1 MIPRRRLGAFL
12 FAVLAITVVVAYLYA
27 ISSPLK
33 VSAEEARRRLKAGEV
48 DLVID
53 VRTAFER
60 ATLGSYDGSVHIPA
74 GSIEAVVPDRIP
86 KKDTRI
92 LLYCNTG
99 QRARAAAEKLEK
111 MGYKHVSYIVGG
123 PGSLVD
129 S

>member
-1 MIPRRRLGAFL
+1 MIPRRRFGAIL
-12 FAVLAITVVVAYLYA
+12 FGVLAALVIVGYIYA

-33 VSAEEARRRLKAGEV
+33 ISADEARRRIAAGEV

-74 GSIEAVVPDRIP
+74 ASIEAVVPDRVP
-86 KKDTRI
+86 KKETRI

-99 QRARAAAEKLEK
+99 QRARAAAEKLERI
-111 MGYKHVSYIVGG
+111 GYKNVSYIVGG
-123 PGSLVD
+123 PGSLQA
-129 S
+129 